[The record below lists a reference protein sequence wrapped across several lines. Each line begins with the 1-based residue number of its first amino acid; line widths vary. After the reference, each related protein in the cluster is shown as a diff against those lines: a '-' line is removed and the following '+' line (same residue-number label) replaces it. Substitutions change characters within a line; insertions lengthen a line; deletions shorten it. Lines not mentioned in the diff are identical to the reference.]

1 MKLFNKYKFSDKSQA
16 LGGLIST
23 AMGILSLLSF
33 GYGVYLSFKAAGE
46 GGLRVGSLGILS
58 LILAV
63 IGTVIGLIS
72 FKEDNKFY
80 EIWFNAVWGNSSI
93 YDSSILNGNIIL
105 IRAEGERNC
114 LMIM

>member
-80 EIWFNAVWGNSSI
+80 GLSRLVRNNSSI
-93 YDSSILNGNIIL
+93 YDSSILNGVIIL
-105 IRAEGERNC
+105 IRAEGE
-114 LMIM
+114 

>member
-72 FKEDNKFY
+72 FKEDNKVLRNF

-93 YDSSILNGNIIL
+93 YG
-105 IRAEGERNC
+105 
-114 LMIM
+114 